1 MRRERVMD
9 MQNADT
15 GQENPLTYEGVR
27 PDRTPEGRNAL
38 KSGENLPVGVRLA
51 PGEEPPLPREAF
63 DAPAFLRTVPNRPG
77 SYRMYDVRGEVI
89 YVGKAKDLKK
99 RLSSYFLKNVT
110 APKTRALVAHIHH
123 IEFTVTFS
131 ETEALILENNLIKE
145 YQPRYNI
152 LLRDDKS
159 YPYLL
164 LTKQKHPG
172 LYYHR
177 GAKRR
182 EGEYFGP
189 YPDSGAV
196 KESLRLL
203 QKLFPIRQC
212 TDTVYAHRSR
222 PCLMAQLGKCLA
234 PCVPLTEAE
243 EEEYARQVSLV
254 RLFLKGQNQELLN
267 TLTERMQSLSA
278 ELKFEAA
285 AKVRDQLLAL
295 RRVQESQSV
304 SADGSFDLDAV
315 GTALEGGQACVHV
328 LFIRQGRI
336 LGTRSYFPKLPAE
349 GGEESILSSFL
360 TQFYL
365 NSERG
370 EMLPKEILL
379 DKTCSDSALIA
390 SAIEKLTGR
399 KIRIC
404 EGEASVRQER
414 ARYLR
419 LASDNARTALNA
431 HLSSEATAQKRIT
444 SLETLLGLENV
455 QRLECYDISH
465 TQGELTV
472 ASLVVFNR
480 EGPDTS
486 RYRRFNIEGVTPGD
500 DFAAMHQVLTRR
512 FKDIKEGERP
522 DVVFIDGGPGQLAQA
537 EEVLS
542 AAFNSQ
548 GVELPCIVAVAKGEG
563 RKEGL
568 ETLIVAFTHEHIH
581 LTLADPALQLVLHIR
596 DESHRFAIT
605 GHRNR
610 RAKARRT
617 SALEQIEGVG
627 PKRRQALLSHLGG
640 RREVL
645 RAGVD
650 ELAKVP
656 GISRELAQKIYDALH
671 AS

>member
-1 MRRERVMD
+1 MEKHQGSLGEEASV
-9 MQNADT
+9 
-15 GQENPLTYEGVR
+15 TYEGVR
-27 PDRTPEGRNAL
+27 PDRTPEGKNVL
-38 KSGENLPVGVRLA
+38 KAGEELPQGMRLA
-51 PGEEPPLPREAF
+51 PGEEPPLPEKAF
-63 DAPAFLRTVPNRPG
+63 DAKAFLKTVPNRPG

-110 APKTRALVAHIHH
+110 APKTRALVAHIQH

-315 GTALEGGQACVHV
+315 GTALEAECDDLVVVTAPYETSVERIARRDGISAEMARRRLDAQTPEDV
-328 LFIRQGRI
+328 LTAR
-336 LGTRSYFPKLPAE
+336 A
-349 GGEESILSSFL
+349 SFQL
-360 TQFYL
+360 E
-365 NSERG
+365 N
-370 EMLPKEILL
+370 
-379 DKTCSDSALIA
+379 
-390 SAIEKLTGR
+390 TGP
-399 KIRIC
+399 
-404 EGEASVRQER
+404 
-414 ARYLR
+414 
-419 LASDNARTALNA
+419 
-431 HLSSEATAQKRIT
+431 
-444 SLETLLGLENV
+444 LETL
-455 QRLECYDISH
+455 
-465 TQGELTV
+465 
-472 ASLVVFNR
+472 
-480 EGPDTS
+480 
-486 RYRRFNIEGVTPGD
+486 
-500 DFAAMHQVLTRR
+500 
-512 FKDIKEGERP
+512 
-522 DVVFIDGGPGQLAQA
+522 
-537 EEVLS
+537 
-542 AAFNSQ
+542 
-548 GVELPCIVAVAKGEG
+548 
-563 RKEGL
+563 
-568 ETLIVAFTHEHIH
+568 
-581 LTLADPALQLVLHIR
+581 
-596 DESHRFAIT
+596 
-605 GHRNR
+605 
-610 RAKARRT
+610 
-617 SALEQIEGVG
+617 
-627 PKRRQALLSHLGG
+627 RQAAGRVLDQLLDRAAGQKGG
-640 RREVL
+640 SGRS
-645 RAGVD
+645 
-650 ELAKVP
+650 
-656 GISRELAQKIYDALH
+656 I
-671 AS
+671 

>member
-1 MRRERVMD
+1 MEKHQGSLGEEASV
-9 MQNADT
+9 
-15 GQENPLTYEGVR
+15 TYEGVR
-27 PDRTPEGRNAL
+27 PDRTPEGKNVL
-38 KSGENLPVGVRLA
+38 KAGEELPQGMRLA
-51 PGEEPPLPREAF
+51 PGEEPPLPEKAF
-63 DAPAFLRTVPNRPG
+63 DAKAFLKTVPNRPG

-110 APKTRALVAHIHH
+110 APKTRALVAHIQH

-295 RRVQESQSV
+295 E
-304 SADGSFDLDAV
+304 
-315 GTALEGGQACVHV
+315 
-328 LFIRQGRI
+328 LFPG
-336 LGTRSYFPKLPAE
+336 
-349 GGEESILSSFL
+349 
-360 TQFYL
+360 YL
-365 NSERG
+365 
-370 EMLPKEILL
+370 K
-379 DKTCSDSALIA
+379 
-390 SAIEKLTGR
+390 
-399 KIRIC
+399 
-404 EGEASVRQER
+404 
-414 ARYLR
+414 
-419 LASDNARTALNA
+419 
-431 HLSSEATAQKRIT
+431 
-444 SLETLLGLENV
+444 
-455 QRLECYDISH
+455 
-465 TQGELTV
+465 
-472 ASLVVFNR
+472 
-480 EGPDTS
+480 
-486 RYRRFNIEGVTPGD
+486 
-500 DFAAMHQVLTRR
+500 
-512 FKDIKEGERP
+512 
-522 DVVFIDGGPGQLAQA
+522 
-537 EEVLS
+537 
-542 AAFNSQ
+542 
-548 GVELPCIVAVAKGEG
+548 
-563 RKEGL
+563 
-568 ETLIVAFTHEHIH
+568 
-581 LTLADPALQLVLHIR
+581 
-596 DESHRFAIT
+596 
-605 GHRNR
+605 
-610 RAKARRT
+610 
-617 SALEQIEGVG
+617 
-627 PKRRQALLSHLGG
+627 
-640 RREVL
+640 
-645 RAGVD
+645 
-650 ELAKVP
+650 
-656 GISRELAQKIYDALH
+656 
-671 AS
+671 